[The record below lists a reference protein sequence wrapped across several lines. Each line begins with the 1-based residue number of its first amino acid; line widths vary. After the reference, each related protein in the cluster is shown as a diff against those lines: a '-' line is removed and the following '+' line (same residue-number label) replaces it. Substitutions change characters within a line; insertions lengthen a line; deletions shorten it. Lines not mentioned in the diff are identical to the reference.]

1 MTAKPRGT
9 PDTAT
14 DPDAHLRPQVAV
26 QCPHCT
32 KQLLKI
38 PEACEY
44 LGISTSKG
52 YDLMHAG
59 QFPVS
64 VRKIGS
70 QWRISKA
77 ELDEWL
83 RNPQPPPGSG
93 DLARLRTV

>member
-1 MTAKPRGT
+1 MATDPCGT
-9 PDTAT
+9 PNTAT
-14 DPDAHLRPQVAV
+14 DPDAHLRPQVTV
-26 QCPHCT
+26 QCPHCA

-83 RNPQPPPGSG
+83 RSPTSSDAG
-93 DLARLRTV
+93 LRSV